1 LPARAEARLLANFG
15 HPTTL
20 APQNQ
25 MRTAA
30 PRWGTAVSGRAGGG
44 SAHLVAGR
52 AQVLAGD
59 DYPVGHA
66 GLGRLAPRARVVE
79 LLVSDLAVDL
89 QYGVVVAEHVVGD
102 RAGVG
107 VLRIGVDVHLHHAV
121 VQRLPDLLE
130 QRATAA
136 VKHQLERPVPA
147 DLGADRVLDLLQD
160 RRAQLDVAGLVH
172 AVHVAEGGGQHVA
185 ALLPGA
191 EHLGRAQRILGRSVE
206 PVSYTHLRAHET
218 VLDLVCR
225 L

>member
-1 LPARAEARLLANFG
+1 
-15 HPTTL
+15 
-20 APQNQ
+20 

-30 PRWGTAVSGRAGGG
+30 PRMGTAVSGRAGSG

-89 QYGVVVAEHVVGD
+89 QYGIVVAEHMVGD

-107 VLRIGVDVHLHHAV
+107 VLRVGVDVHLHHAV
-121 VQRLPDLLE
+121 V
-130 QRATAA
+130 
-136 VKHQLERPVPA
+136 
-147 DLGADRVLDLLQD
+147 
-160 RRAQLDVAGLVH
+160 
-172 AVHVAEGGGQHVA
+172 
-185 ALLPGA
+185 
-191 EHLGRAQRILGRSVE
+191 

-218 VLDLVCR
+218 DSYLVCR
-225 L
+225 LLLEKKKK